1 MNQKVLI
8 AVPVALLALGAIST
22 QVFAQTNTG
31 RQNLVQQLS
40 LKLGISEDKVQA
52 AFNEI
57 QSDRQAEMEKTYEDR
72 LTQLV
77 TDGKITENQK
87 QKILAKHQ
95 EIVKQKQSTDWQ
107 NMNPI
112 ERKTK
117 LNRYRADIE
126 KWAKDNGIDVFYL
139 LRFEMHGD
147 KGFGRDG
154 KGFGHSVQSNSN
166 L

>member
-57 QSDRQAEMEKTYEDR
+57 QSDRQAEMQKAYEDK

-77 TDGKITENQK
+77 TDGKVTQDQK
-87 QKILAKHQ
+87 QKILAKHK
-95 EIVKQKQSTDWQ
+95 EIVDSKNNSDWQ
-107 NMNPI
+107 NLTPS
-112 ERKTK
+112 ERRLKMDQQR
-117 LNRYRADIE
+117 LDLE
-126 KWAKDNGIDVFYL
+126 KWASDNGIDLSYVMGL
-139 LRFEMHGD
+139 GM
-147 KGFGRDG
+147 GRGWGVDRGG
-154 KGFGHSVQSNSN
+154 KGFRHSVQSNNN